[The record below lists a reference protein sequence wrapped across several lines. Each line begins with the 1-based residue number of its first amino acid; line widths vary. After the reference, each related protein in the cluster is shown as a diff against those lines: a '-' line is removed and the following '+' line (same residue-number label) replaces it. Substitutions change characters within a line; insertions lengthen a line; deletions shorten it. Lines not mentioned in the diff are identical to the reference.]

1 MWLRL
6 AVITAQDQAASLR
19 WTNSALKLLDQVKTT
34 QSLHS
39 RHDGIRGGVPGSS
52 PVWSWYLRLTYPNWA
67 AKFLADALMETEA
80 AL

>member
-1 MWLRL
+1 M
-6 AVITAQDQAASLR
+6 
-19 WTNSALKLLDQVKTT
+19 
-34 QSLHS
+34 
-39 RHDGIRGGVPGSS
+39 PGSS